1 MFILCFGERIII
13 FLRGDLKNR
22 KVWQRNFLLHKCA
35 VGNYLLLF
43 SEKSDKISFLKK
55 SKNMKK
61 GVDKRR
67 TV

>member
-35 VGNYLLLF
+35 VGNSFALF

-55 SKNMKK
+55 IKK
-61 GVDKRR
+61 I
-67 TV
+67 

>member
-35 VGNYLLLF
+35 VGNYLLY
-43 SEKSDKISFLKK
+43 SQKNPIKSVFLKK
-55 SKNMKK
+55 IKK
-61 GVDKRR
+61 I
-67 TV
+67 

>member
-35 VGNYLLLF
+35 VGNSLLQT
-43 SEKSDKISFLKK
+43 
-55 SKNMKK
+55 
-61 GVDKRR
+61 VDK
-67 TV
+67 VVLGLLS